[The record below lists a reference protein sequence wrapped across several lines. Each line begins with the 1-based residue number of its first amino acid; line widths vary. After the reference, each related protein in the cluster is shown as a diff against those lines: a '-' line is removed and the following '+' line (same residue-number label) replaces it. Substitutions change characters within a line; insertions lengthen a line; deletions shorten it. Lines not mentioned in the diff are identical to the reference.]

1 VSKYRYRAARP
12 DGEVLDGVIEA
23 ASEEAAVRQLQREGL
38 LPIRTRPAGPAL
50 AGLFVRR
57 PRSMDDGKA
66 LHLVH
71 ALATLLEAGL
81 TLDHALRLLAGLD
94 DDPASARA
102 VSTLR
107 EGIRKGEALSSA
119 MAARPDLFTPLQ
131 VNLVRAGEAAGDLP
145 QALARLA
152 DHLERTQ
159 ALRESVRSALVYPAL
174 LLFVAALSVVGLLL
188 FVVPGF
194 SQMFEEMGQALP
206 LATRL
211 VVAAGNALRECWWLL
226 LLLPALIA
234 LWFERRLARP
244 GVRLRWHARLLR
256 WPLLGDLLSRLETA
270 RFSRTLAMLL
280 ESGVPLP
287 RALQLA
293 TEVVNN
299 GAIRAALEQA
309 GEALKQGRGLGG
321 PLAEAQLLPPL
332 ALQMIR
338 VGEESGDLA
347 PMLHKVADTFDR
359 QTRNAIARLLALLE
373 PALIIGLGLVV
384 AGIIVSILVAVLD
397 ANRLLL

>member
-1 VSKYRYRAARP
+1 MPIYRYRATRP
-12 DGEVLDGVIEA
+12 DGEVHDGVMEA

-38 LPIRTRPAGPAL
+38 LPIRTRLAGPAL
-50 AGLFVRR
+50 AGRFVRR

-66 LHLVH
+66 LHLVR

-102 VSTLR
+102 VSALR

-211 VVAAGNALRECWWLL
+211 VVA
-226 LLLPALIA
+226 
-234 LWFERRLARP
+234 RRDHQP
-244 GVRLRWHARLLR
+244 G
-256 WPLLGDLLSRLETA
+256 G
-270 RFSRTLAMLL
+270 
-280 ESGVPLP
+280 
-287 RALQLA
+287 
-293 TEVVNN
+293 
-299 GAIRAALEQA
+299 
-309 GEALKQGRGLGG
+309 QG
-321 PLAEAQLLPPL
+321 
-332 ALQMIR
+332 
-338 VGEESGDLA
+338 
-347 PMLHKVADTFDR
+347 
-359 QTRNAIARLLALLE
+359 
-373 PALIIGLGLVV
+373 
-384 AGIIVSILVAVLD
+384 
-397 ANRLLL
+397 